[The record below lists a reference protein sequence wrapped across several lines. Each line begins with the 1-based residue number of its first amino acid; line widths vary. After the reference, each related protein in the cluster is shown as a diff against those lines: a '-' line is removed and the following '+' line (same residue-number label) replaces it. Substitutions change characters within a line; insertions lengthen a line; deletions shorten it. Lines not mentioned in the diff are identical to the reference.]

1 VRCGLSS
8 TLSALFV
15 GVLGGVWKFR
25 GGFVGMRRP
34 VSSGVFCLD
43 VETRQLFHGI
53 DRRPVHLSPKAFSLL
68 CALVEARP
76 RAVSKQELHER
87 VWPSTFVS
95 EATLTSVIAELRE
108 ALGERGRE
116 PGFIRTVHGFGYAC
130 AIESPDLPEPVHSDA
145 AVWVVF
151 NGRELL
157 LQDGEH
163 VLGRGA
169 EADIRLPSPS
179 VSQRHA
185 KLVITGDTAT
195 LEDLE
200 SKNGSFVRG
209 RLVGERVRLE
219 DGDRIRLGGF
229 ELVFRRATPSGS
241 TETLG

>member
-1 VRCGLSS
+1 
-8 TLSALFV
+8 V
-15 GVLGGVWKFR
+15 GV
-25 GGFVGMRRP
+25 FVRMRRP
-34 VSSGVFCLD
+34 VSFGAFCLD
-43 VETRQLFHGI
+43 VESRQLLHGTE
-53 DRRPVHLSPKAFSLL
+53 RRPVHLSPKAFALL
-68 CALVEARP
+68 CALVEVRP

-95 EATLTSVIAELRE
+95 EVTLASVIAELRG

-116 PGFIRTVHGFGYAC
+116 PGFIRTVHGFGYAW
-130 AIESPDLPEPVHSDA
+130 AIESPDAPGPPHSGTA
-145 AVWVVF
+145 AWVVF

-157 LQDGEH
+157 LQEGEY

-169 EADIRLPSPS
+169 DVDIRLPSPS
-179 VSQRHA
+179 VSQHHA
-185 KLVITGDTAT
+185 KLVIAGGTAT

-209 RLVGERVRLE
+209 RRVSEPVRLE

-229 ELVFRRATPSGS
+229 ELVFRAATSSGS